1 MLNSLFD
8 LIYKHKKLLLKYF
21 AVAIACSLVR
31 AVVMI
36 VLPFAAQLV
45 HAVIFYILLKK
56 FVFTKK
62 LGDIFMY
69 LTQIM
74 VYLLCMAA
82 VFLVTSFVTSLLSM
96 ATVYSA
102 VAMSLGGVI
111 GEILCLLLM
120 VKVAFKKML

>member
-1 MLNSLFD
+1 MLNSFFD

-21 AVAIACSLVR
+21 AVAIACSVIRVLIM
-31 AVVMI
+31 AVM
-36 VLPFAAQLV
+36 PFAAQLV
-45 HAVIFYILLKK
+45 HALVFYILLKK

-74 VYLLCMAA
+74 IYVLCMSA
-82 VFLVTSFVTSLLSM
+82 VFLVTSFATSLLSM

-102 VAMSLGGVI
+102 LAMALGGVI
-111 GEILCLLLM
+111 GELLCLFLM

>member
-8 LIYKHKKLLLKYF
+8 LIYKHKTLLLKYF
-21 AVAIACSLVR
+21 AVAIACSVVRTLV
-31 AVVMI
+31 ML
-36 VLPFAAQLV
+36 VLPVAAQLV
-45 HAVIFYILLKK
+45 HTVVFYILLKK

-62 LGDIFMY
+62 LADVFAT

-74 VYLLCMAA
+74 IYVLCMAA
-82 VFLVTSFVTSLLSM
+82 VFVITSLVTSLLSM
-96 ATVYSA
+96 ATVYTA
-102 VAMSLGGVI
+102 VAMALGGVI